1 LATHGLKTGCSAVG
15 LPQGGIIRSIR
26 KRGSK
31 NTVWN
36 FLLSFDSLRGYSDA
50 GDNGRGGGLMR
61 RRMTTVWG
69 AVVVSAVMMISAGG
83 QAQAEDYLQCVPFA
97 RMISGIEIF
106 GDAWTWWQKA
116 AGRYA
121 QGFVPKS
128 GAVLV
133 FKPTGIMRDGHVA
146 VVSRVLTDR
155 VIQVTHANW
164 SIIGGA
170 RGQVEKDVT
179 VVDVSRSGD
188 WSQVKVWYDPAR
200 DLGSTVYPT
209 YGFIYQSSEQAAR
222 AAAQNAVR
230 TVAQSALSQL
240 AAVVPTSGGSSN
252 AQSLN
257 QAGSPTDRIAALIQA
272 ATGGG
277 SDPRQ

>member
-1 LATHGLKTGCSAVG
+1 M
-15 LPQGGIIRSIR
+15 
-26 KRGSK
+26 RG
-31 NTVWN
+31 
-36 FLLSFDSLRGYSDA
+36 RIQ
-50 GDNGRGGGLMR
+50 
-61 RRMTTVWG
+61 TVWG
-69 AVVVSAVMMISAGG
+69 AMIAAAVMMVSAGG

-164 SIIGGA
+164 SVIGGS

-179 VVDVSRSGD
+179 VVDVSRMGD

-209 YGFIYQSSEQAAR
+209 YGFIYQSSENAAR
-222 AAAQNAVR
+222 NAVR

-240 AAVVPTSGGSSN
+240 AAAVPTSGSN
-252 AQSLN
+252 ASQPLN
-257 QAGSPTDRIAALIQA
+257 QAGSPADRIAALIQA

-277 SDPRQ
+277 SDDR

>member
-1 LATHGLKTGCSAVG
+1 
-15 LPQGGIIRSIR
+15 
-26 KRGSK
+26 
-31 NTVWN
+31 
-36 FLLSFDSLRGYSDA
+36 
-50 GDNGRGGGLMR
+50 MR
-61 RRMTTVWG
+61 VLG
-69 AVVVSAVMMISAGG
+69 AVIASAAILVASGGSAY
-83 QAQAEDYLQCVPFA
+83 ADDYLQCAPFA
-97 RMISGIEIF
+97 RMISGIQIF

-121 QGFVPKS
+121 QGFTPKS

-133 FKPTGIMRDGHVA
+133 FKPTGIMSKGHVA

-164 SIIGGA
+164 SIIDGS

-188 WSQVKVWYDPAR
+188 WSQVKVWFDPAR

-222 AAAQNAVR
+222 NAAQNAVR
-230 TVAQSALSQL
+230 VVAQSALSQL
-240 AAVVPTSGGSSN
+240 AGAIPTPGGSPS
-252 AQSLN
+252 QPLN
-257 QAGSPTDRIAALIQA
+257 QASSPTDRIAALIQA

-277 SDPRQ
+277 SDEH